1 MISQGM
7 TLTELVQAGKFVV
20 TAELSPTKGVDLSR
34 SYKHLDSLKGK
45 VDLINV
51 TDQQGGVM
59 RVGSLAV
66 SHLLKERSF
75 EPIFQLT
82 CRDRNRLALQSD
94 LLSASLLGIR
104 HILCLTG
111 DHPTRGDHPDA
122 KPVYDLD
129 SVSLLMSATNLQNGF
144 DLSGKPLESKPVFC
158 LGATAAPGMIPME
171 PQLIKAEA
179 KVRAGAQFFQT
190 QAVFDMEVFHKFMER
205 MKKIG
210 VPVLAGVL
218 LLTSARMAHYI
229 NKNIAGLIVP
239 DSIVSEME
247 KSGNAQQTGIDIAVR
262 IIQEVRGL
270 CQGVHIMTGGRED
283 LLPAV
288 IEKVKI

>member
-7 TLTELVQAGKFVV
+7 TLTELAKSGKFVV

-34 SYKHLDSLKGK
+34 LYEHLETLKGK

-51 TDQQGGVM
+51 TDQQGGIM

-129 SVSLLMSATNLQNGF
+129 SVSLLMSATNLQNGY
-144 DLSGKPLESKPVFC
+144 DLSGRSLESKPVFC
-158 LGATAAPGMIPME
+158 LGAAVAPGMVPME

-190 QAVFDMEVFHKFMER
+190 QAVFDIKVFDKFMGDI
-205 MKKIG
+205 KKLE

-218 LLTSARMAHYI
+218 LLTSAHMVQYI
-229 NKNIAGLIVP
+229 NKNIPGVIVP

-247 KSGNAQQTGIDIAVR
+247 KATNQVQAGIDIATR
-262 IIQEVRGL
+262 IIREVRGL
-270 CQGVHIMTGGRED
+270 CQGVHIMTVGRED
-283 LLPAV
+283 LLPAI